1 MSQSPAGPSKGAS
14 FMLAAIGIYL
24 SYFLH
29 GASVIALAQNM
40 TSLAEKFATDSA
52 GIAYLISGIGLGRL
66 VTILFFGALSDKFG
80 RRAMILLGII
90 LYMIF
95 FFGIPYSPNLMVAF
109 CLAFA
114 VGAANSAIDTGG
126 YPALIE
132 CFPKASSSAVILLKA
147 MVSFG
152 QMLYPMA
159 VSFLMVSSLWY
170 GYAFIVPGIIFV
182 LITLLV
188 LKCRFPSQAVDAAV
202 LKDLPQM
209 RQQPS
214 YWGEGL
220 MAVIFGVAAFST
232 FYVIAVWMPR
242 YAMAFGGMSESE
254 SLTTIS
260 YYSIGSL
267 VCVFAFAYLLKS
279 KVRPVWAMVLNSLI
293 ACLASLVLFLYP
305 TPLICKAG
313 AFLIGFSAAG
323 GILQLGVAVMAEFF
337 PKSKAKVT
345 SVYMMM
351 GGLANF
357 VIPLAT
363 GYLSQI
369 SIKYIILLDFGLA
382 VLTLLT
388 SLYLFRRYYAIFSI
402 PAQDVRF
409 GEARFIK

>member
-1 MSQSPAGPSKGAS
+1 MTKPNSAAGSTS
-14 FMLAAIGIYL
+14 FLVAAIGIYVA
-24 SYFLH
+24 YFLH

-40 TSLAEKFATDSA
+40 SALAEKFATDSA

-80 RRAMILLGII
+80 RRSMILLGLV
-90 LYMIF
+90 LYVLF
-95 FFGIPYSPNLMVAF
+95 FLGIPYSPNLTVAF
-109 CLAFA
+109 ILAFC

-126 YPALIE
+126 YPAMIE

-152 QMLYPMA
+152 QMLYPMC
-159 VSFLMVSSLWY
+159 VSFLMVSGLWY
-170 GYAFIVPGIIFV
+170 GWAFIVPGAILIVLSLFII
-182 LITLLV
+182 
-188 LKCRFPSQAVDAAV
+188 KCRFPGTSG
-202 LKDLPQM
+202 
-209 RQQPS
+209 S
-214 YWGEGL
+214 
-220 MAVIFGVAAFST
+220 
-232 FYVIAVWMPR
+232 VWMPR
-242 YAMAFGGMSESE
+242 YAAAFGGMTEAE

-279 KVRPVWAMVLNSLI
+279 KVRSVWAMTLNGLI
-293 ACLASLVLFLYP
+293 ACVASAVLYLYP
-305 TPLICKAG
+305 SPFVCTAG

-337 PKSKAKVT
+337 PDSKAKVT

-369 SIKYIILLDFGLA
+369 SIRYVILLDFGLA
-382 VLTLLT
+382 VLTFL
-388 SLYLFRRYYAIFSI
+388 SAIYLFKRYYAVFRI
-402 PAQDVRF
+402 PHNDLRW
-409 GEARFIK
+409 GERAVANK

>member
-1 MSQSPAGPSKGAS
+1 
-14 FMLAAIGIYL
+14 MLAAIGVYI

-40 TSLAEKFATDSA
+40 SSLSEKFATDAA

-66 VTILFFGALSDKFG
+66 ITILFFGALSDKFG
-80 RRAMILLGII
+80 RRAMILLGLV

-95 FFGIPYSPNLMVAF
+95 FLGTPYAPNLTIAF

-114 VGAANSAIDTGG
+114 VGAANSALDTGG

-159 VSFLMVSSLWY
+159 VSFLMLSSLWY
-170 GYAFIVPGIIFV
+170 GYAFVIPGIV
-182 LITLLV
+182 LILISFLV
-188 LKCRFPSQAVDAAV
+188 LKCRFPSQVVNEAV

-209 RQQPS
+209 RSQPS

-232 FYVIAVWMPR
+232 FYVVAVWMPR
-242 YAMAFGGMSESE
+242 YAMAFGGMTEAE

-260 YYSIGSL
+260 YYSVGSL
-267 VCVFAFAYLLKS
+267 VCVFAFAYLLKA

-293 ACLASLVLFLYP
+293 ACAASLVLYLYP
-305 TPLICKAG
+305 SPLVCKAG

-357 VIPLAT
+357 VIPLIT
-363 GYLSQI
+363 GWLSQI

-382 VLTLLT
+382 LLTLLT
-388 SLYLFRRYYAIFSI
+388 SLYLFKRYYAIFRI
-402 PAQDVRF
+402 PEHDIRF
-409 GEARFIK
+409 GERSLANR

>member
-1 MSQSPAGPSKGAS
+1 MTKPNSAAGSTS
-14 FMLAAIGIYL
+14 FLVAAIGIYVA
-24 SYFLH
+24 YFLH

-40 TSLAEKFATDSA
+40 SALAEKFATDSA

-80 RRAMILLGII
+80 RRSMILLGLV
-90 LYMIF
+90 LYVLF
-95 FFGIPYSPNLMVAF
+95 FLGIPYSPNLTVAF
-109 CLAFA
+109 ILAFC
-114 VGAANSAIDTGG
+114 VGAANSAIDTDG
-126 YPALIE
+126 YPAMIE

-152 QMLYPMA
+152 QMLYPMC
-159 VSFLMVSSLWY
+159 VSFLMVSGLWY
-170 GYAFIVPGIIFV
+170 GWAFIVPGAILIVLSLFII
-182 LITLLV
+182 
-188 LKCRFPSQAVDAAV
+188 KCRFPGTSGSGAAGADV
-202 LKDLPQM
+202 PQM
-209 RQQPS
+209 RAKPKMML
-214 YWGEGL
+214 EGL
-220 MAVIFGVAAFST
+220 VAVVFGVCAFST
-232 FYVIAVWMPR
+232 FYVVAVWMPR
-242 YAMAFGGMSESE
+242 YAAAFGGMTEAE

-279 KVRPVWAMVLNSLI
+279 KVRSVWAMTLNGLI
-293 ACLASLVLFLYP
+293 ACVASAVLYLYP
-305 TPLICKAG
+305 SPFVCTAG

-337 PKSKAKVT
+337 PDSKAKVT

-369 SIKYIILLDFGLA
+369 SIRYVILLDFGLA
-382 VLTLLT
+382 VLTFL
-388 SLYLFRRYYAIFSI
+388 SAIYLFKRYYAVFRI
-402 PAQDVRF
+402 PHNDLRW
-409 GEARFIK
+409 GERAVANK

>member
-1 MSQSPAGPSKGAS
+1 MTKPNSAAGSTS
-14 FMLAAIGIYL
+14 FLVAAIGIYVA
-24 SYFLH
+24 YFLH

-40 TSLAEKFATDSA
+40 SALAEKFATDSA

-80 RRAMILLGII
+80 RRSMILLGLV
-90 LYMIF
+90 LYVLF
-95 FFGIPYSPNLMVAF
+95 FLGIPYSPNLTIAFILAF
-109 CLAFA
+109 C

-126 YPALIE
+126 YPAMIE

-152 QMLYPMA
+152 QMLYPMC
-159 VSFLMVSSLWY
+159 VSFLMVSGLWY
-170 GYAFIVPGIIFV
+170 GWAFIVPGAILIVLSLFIIKMM
-182 LITLLV
+182 L
-188 LKCRFPSQAVDAAV
+188 
-202 LKDLPQM
+202 
-209 RQQPS
+209 
-214 YWGEGL
+214 EGL
-220 MAVIFGVAAFST
+220 VAVVFGVCAFST
-232 FYVIAVWMPR
+232 FYVVAVWMPR
-242 YAMAFGGMSESE
+242 YAAAFGGMTEAE

-279 KVRPVWAMVLNSLI
+279 KVRSVWAMTLNGLI
-293 ACLASLVLFLYP
+293 ACVASAVLYLYP
-305 TPLICKAG
+305 SPFVCTAG

-337 PKSKAKVT
+337 PDSKAKVT

-369 SIKYIILLDFGLA
+369 SIRYVILLDFGLA
-382 VLTLLT
+382 VLTFL
-388 SLYLFRRYYAIFSI
+388 SAIYLFKRYYAVFRI
-402 PAQDVRF
+402 PQNDLRW
-409 GEARFIK
+409 GERAVANK